1 MALLTGHTLWLLP
14 LVLLVGAGYAMF
26 LYFRNDNVVF
36 ERKPKIVMAVL
47 RGISMSLIAFLL
59 LAPMLMMTVKQTEK
73 PVVVVAV
80 DNSESLGA
88 TADSAYYRNGG
99 YQKDVRK
106 LIDALGDGYEV
117 RPYLVGDRPMPV
129 EEGQNL
135 EVDLSDK
142 TTDLA
147 TMFEQTEML
156 YSGTNIG
163 AVVMISDG
171 IYNTGAN
178 PYYRAS
184 KAGCPVYTVGLGN
197 TEFPVDLSFADV
209 KTNRQAL
216 KGNMFPVELKVS
228 AGKLSGKSA
237 ELTVFEGDERLYSK
251 NIAISG
257 NRFFETVRFSLEAKS
272 AGIHRYRAELT
283 ELEGEI
289 THKNNHIQFF
299 IEVIEAKDKIAIVY
313 NSPHPDIAAIGEA
326 LALTE
331 NYDVEVASAAD
342 FKGNAADYSLIILH
356 QLPSRANP
364 SSNLLSQMRKSNV
377 PALYVIGQQTDLN
390 AFNALNAGLTVA
402 QNGTLLNNAMPLLND
417 NFTLFTC
424 SEEMRQVYKQLP
436 PVKTVFGT
444 YKTAVSAEV
453 FLYQKIS
460 GVETKYPLVLF
471 NGRDGMKSGVIA
483 GSGIWMWKLYDY
495 MYAGNHDAFNE
506 TVQKIAQYL
515 AVKGDKSQ
523 FRVHHQDVIAENM
536 PVEFTAELFNDSYE
550 LINEPDVKLSVKGGG
565 DTLYEAQFSKQNNG
579 YYLDMGELPSGNYS
593 WTATTEIG
601 NRRLEK
607 KGHFAVQPVVVET
620 ANLVADHELLKNMAS
635 ATGGRFFTQAE
646 MQNVAQEIKAN
657 DNIKPIASYRK
668 KYSVLLNSPWY
679 LAAIV
684 LLLGIEWFL
693 RKWNG
698 GY

>member
-1 MALLTGHTLWLLP
+1 MALLTGHSLWFFP
-14 LVLLVGAGYAMF
+14 LVLLIGVGYAMF
-26 LYFRNDNVVF
+26 LYFRNDTVVF
-36 ERKPKIVMAVL
+36 EHKPKIVMALL
-47 RGISMSLIAFLL
+47 RGVSMSMVAFLL
-59 LAPMLMMTVKQTEK
+59 LAPMLMMTVKHTEK

-80 DNSESLGA
+80 DNSESLSA
-88 TADSAYYRNGG
+88 TADSAYYRDGG
-99 YQKDVRK
+99 YQEDVRR
-106 LIDALGDGYEV
+106 LIDELGDGYEV
-117 RPYLVGDRPMPV
+117 RPFLVGDRPMPV
-129 EEGQNL
+129 EEGKSL
-135 EVDLSDK
+135 EVNLSDK
-142 TTDLA
+142 TTDLS
-147 TMFEQTEML
+147 TVFDRTEML
-156 YSGTNIG
+156 YSGTNTG
-163 AVVMISDG
+163 AVVLITDG
-171 IYNTGAN
+171 IYNSGAN
-178 PYYRAS
+178 PYYKAS
-184 KAGCPVYTVGLGN
+184 KVGCPVYTVGLGN
-197 TEFPVDLSFADV
+197 TDSPVDLCFADV

-228 AGKLSGKSA
+228 AGRLSGKSA
-237 ELTVFEGDERLYSK
+237 ELTVYEGDELMYRK
-251 NIAISG
+251 TITISG

-272 AGIHRYRAELT
+272 AGLHHYRAELT
-283 ELEGEI
+283 ELDGEI
-289 THKNNHIQFF
+289 THKNNHVRFF
-299 IEVIEAKDKIAIVY
+299 IEVIESKDKIAIVY

-326 LALTE
+326 LSLTE
-331 NYDVEVASAAD
+331 NYDVEVVSAAD

-364 SSNLLSQMRKSNV
+364 ASNLLALMRKSNV

-390 AFNALNAGLTVA
+390 AFNALNAGLTVM
-402 QNGTLLNNAMPLLND
+402 QSGTLLNNAMPLLND

-424 SEEMRQVYKQLP
+424 SEEMRQRYKQLP

-453 FLYQKIS
+453 FLYQRIS
-460 GVETKYPLVLF
+460 GVDTKYPLVLF
-471 NGRDGMKSGVIA
+471 NGRDGMKNGVIA

-515 AVKGDKSQ
+515 AAKGDKSQ
-523 FRVHHQDVIAENM
+523 FRVHHQDVLAENM

-550 LINEPDVKLSVKGGG
+550 RINEPDVKLSVKGGG
-565 DTLYEAQFSKQNNG
+565 DTLYEAQFSKQNSG

-593 WTATTEIG
+593 WTATTELG
-601 NRRLEK
+601 NKRLEK
-607 KGHFAVQPVVVET
+607 KGHFAVQPVMVET

-635 ATGGRFFTQAE
+635 STGGRFFTKAE
-646 MQNVAQEIKAN
+646 MQKVVQEIKTN

-679 LAAIV
+679 LAVIV
-684 LLLGIEWFL
+684 LLLGTEWFL